1 MHFDFVFSPKINLF
15 MKKGMRILLI
25 IAALFTASTN
35 VKGQANF
42 KNSVKVTPLA
52 FLKGQIAVV
61 HYERAVY
68 RNMTLGIGVA
78 PIFFPP
84 VLGAILYPIDQFNNG
99 IAIDPE
105 FRYYAKSDKV
115 MDGFFFG
122 AYSSNRFSS
131 WESSGTLSSGFNTD
145 PLNLSFRRSIFG
157 VQAGTQKLLGE
168 HFCIDFYGG
177 MGVSFSQYK
186 AYSAFTNKLLEV
198 QDASG
203 LNVRLNVSIGYQF

>member
-1 MHFDFVFSPKINLF
+1 MYFDFVLSPKMYLF
-15 MKKGMRILLI
+15 MKKGMRNLLLI
-25 IAALFTASTN
+25 AAMFISSTD
-35 VKGQANF
+35 VQGQADF
-42 KNSVKVTPLA
+42 KNSVKVTPFA
-52 FLKGQIAVV
+52 FLKGQIAVL
-61 HYERAVY
+61 HYERAV
-68 RNMTLGIGVA
+68 NPNITVGIGVA

-84 VLGAILYPIDQFNNG
+84 VLGVILYPIDQFNNG

-105 FRYYAKSDKV
+105 IRYYANSDKV

-145 PLNLSFRRSIFG
+145 PLNLYFRRSIFG

-177 MGVSFSQYK
+177 MGLSFSQYK

-203 LNVRLNVSIGYQF
+203 LNLRLNVSIGYQF

>member
-1 MHFDFVFSPKINLF
+1 LYFDFVFSPKMYLF
-15 MKKGMRILLI
+15 MKKGMRNLLLI
-25 IAALFTASTN
+25 AAMFIASTD
-35 VKGQANF
+35 VKGQADF

-52 FLKGQIAVV
+52 FLKGQIAVL
-61 HYERAVY
+61 HYERAV
-68 RNMTLGIGVA
+68 NPNITVGIGVA

-105 FRYYAKSDKV
+105 IRYYAKSDKV

-203 LNVRLNVSIGYQF
+203 LNLRLNVSIGYQF